1 MVIKH
6 VIKHVLS
13 CTIIIAK
20 SGQGKGMLPFSNV
33 VENFVIFSNLEILY
47 LHVLFFVKPKFSFSF

>member
-1 MVIKH
+1 M

-13 CTIIIAK
+13 CTIIITK